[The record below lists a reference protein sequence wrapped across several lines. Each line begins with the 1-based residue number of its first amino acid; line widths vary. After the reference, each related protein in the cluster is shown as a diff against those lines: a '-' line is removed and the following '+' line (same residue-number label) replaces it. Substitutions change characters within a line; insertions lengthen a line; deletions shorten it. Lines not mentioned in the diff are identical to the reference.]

1 MFKKLLLLLLIF
13 STVSA
18 HPVIFKNGKVFWFT
32 QSPNFNDLRF
42 GISTTNNWLIGG
54 RILEDRKSE
63 ETLALINNNYLLK
76 RRNLS
81 KSQANLYFL
90 SSIGLNKNNSK
101 VVGTVGIHGDW
112 ENRNFMVMEMLEYYT
127 HSSSFISNTRIAY
140 SPFTVDYTK
149 TSAWLIAQYRIEYF
163 NDDYSYML
171 IPILRFYKNNYLV
184 ELGSN
189 GDDSFLSLMVH
200 F

>member
-32 QSPNFNDLRF
+32 QSPSFNDLRF
-42 GISTTNNWLIGG
+42 GITTTNNWLIGG

-140 SPFTVDYTK
+140 SPFTVGYTK
-149 TSAWLIAQYRIEYF
+149 TSA
-163 NDDYSYML
+163 
-171 IPILRFYKNNYLV
+171 
-184 ELGSN
+184 
-189 GDDSFLSLMVH
+189 
-200 F
+200 